1 MGYDDAVSSACSTC
15 KVRQDL
21 SNYWTPNLYYES
33 ENGKFETVK
42 QLGGMLVYYL
52 QRSDSKD
59 PEYENGLLA
68 FPPGFQMLA
77 GDPSLR
83 SFGDTLEQRAI
94 SYVCLGVSGP
104 ETHQFPSQNC
114 PYGLRVQVMFPSC
127 WDGHNLDSPNHKSH
141 MAYPSLVDNGVCPT
155 SHPKRFITLFY
166 EVTFQIDDFKD
177 RWYKDT
183 PPFVYSNGGLSYS
196 PYGDVRPTPGRSRWR
211 ILSSR
216 IFALA
221 RSQYSFQSINILTA
235 TPTSSPAAIR
245 LYQRSNGEEKFSAP
259 DPGDGFVGYAGFS
272 ELCKDLQSIID
283 VLWLSGTPSLQ
294 IPFLLN
300 VASEFTKYI
309 VSFPPSP
316 RATFAIVRKLD
327 KCFASLLCGQDID
340 TKEPLPG
347 FENGLRAGMTTT
359 DMVRCRS
366 LVEQSRI
373 LVMEVLSSDTEETDD
388 GDPDDGGESDTD
400 NDRDT
405 LPMANLDTEQG
416 STAWVEDDEARL
428 SMDVV
433 RVYEN
438 TIVQLGNRL
447 GDTLGGKIQIG
458 IGAED
463 HSRPDS

>member
-1 MGYDDAVSSACSTC
+1 M
-15 KVRQDL
+15 
-21 SNYWTPNLYYES
+21 
-33 ENGKFETVK
+33 TVIA
-42 QLGGMLVYYL
+42 
-52 QRSDSKD
+52 R
-59 PEYENGLLA
+59 
-68 FPPGFQMLA
+68 
-77 GDPSLR
+77 R
-83 SFGDTLEQRAI
+83 
-94 SYVCLGVSGP
+94 YV
-104 ETHQFPSQNC
+104 
-114 PYGLRVQVMFPSC
+114 
-127 WDGHNLDSPNHKSH
+127 K
-141 MAYPSLVDNGVCPT
+141 
-155 SHPKRFITLFY
+155 
-166 EVTFQIDDFKD
+166 
-177 RWYKDT
+177 
-183 PPFVYSNGGLSYS
+183 
-196 PYGDVRPTPGRSRWR
+196 
-211 ILSSR
+211 
-216 IFALA
+216 
-221 RSQYSFQSINILTA
+221 
-235 TPTSSPAAIR
+235 
-245 LYQRSNGEEKFSAP
+245 KFSAP

-309 VSFPPSP
+309 VSFPPSS
-316 RATFAIVRKLD
+316 RATFVILRKLD

-388 GDPDDGGESDTD
+388 ADLDGGGESDTD
-400 NDRDT
+400 NDPDA
-405 LPMANLDTEQG
+405 LSMANLGTGQS

-463 HSRPDS
+463 HSRPDN